1 MLRSD
6 LCDYNDAHIAVKG
19 TITVEGDNDEKKRNK
34 KITFKNNASF
44 KSWISKINKTFI
56 DNAEDRDIVMS
67 MYDLL
72 EYSDH

>member
-1 MLRSD
+1 M
-6 LCDYNDAHIAVKG
+6 
-19 TITVEGDNDEKKRNK
+19 TKKRNK

-56 DNAEDRDIVMS
+56 DNAEDLDIVMS